1 MSTYVRVAAIAIVVA
16 LAAAPATA
24 QIFTD
29 MANNPA
35 RQAAERLAAKGVVVR
50 LPDGRFA
57 PNEPLTRLDLAV
69 FLGRSLGVPSGGLR
83 PLEFRDVDQIPPTD
97 RAAVAA
103 ASVMGTMSS
112 TKVEVKKGPVV
123 YTLATDKKAYAPDER
138 IKLTFTIANIG
149 PGRETEVMSAER
161 GRPRIRLGERE
172 GLKPGYEGELYVE
185 SRTPQGVKRETV
197 ARVRVAVV
205 RQGESVLDVV
215 SEGTVAMRPGLK
227 VFFLQDAWFEY
238 PTTQFHDFV
247 VRDGEGNEVARW
259 SLNRPFQTVEQPVP
273 LAANQE
279 MKFETFWRQL
289 DQNDQPARPGR
300 YEIIATQT
308 TKENPTVVTVVYQRG
323 LIAAYSDNTFRP
335 RQPVTRAELAVF
347 GVRAM
352 GLEAEAAQR
361 AGANLAVA
369 DARDIS
375 AEVRGSV
382 ALALDRRFVS
392 ALPDNTFRP
401 GQTATRGDAIIVL
414 NAMMEALGR
423 FDYTVGTLRE
433 VRGGPPPV
441 VVVEGEDKQLRTHR
455 VAPVSAIYRAG
466 QPVVLI
472 QLRAGDQV
480 KMLKPTEAGLV
491 MYIEAAGR

>member
-1 MSTYVRVAAIAIVVA
+1 MSTYVRVAAMAIVVA

-35 RQAAERLAAKGVVVR
+35 RQAAERLAAKGVVTR

-57 PNEPLTRLDLAV
+57 PNEPLTRLDLAA
-69 FLGRSLGVPSGGLR
+69 FLGRSLGVPSSGLR
-83 PLEFRDVDQIPPTD
+83 PLEFRDVDQIPPTE

-103 ASVMGTMSS
+103 ASVMGTVSS
-112 TKVEVKKGPVV
+112 TRVEIKKGPVV
-123 YTLATDKKAYAPDER
+123 YALATDKKAYAPDEQV
-138 IKLTFTIANIG
+138 KLIFTIANVG
-149 PGRETEVMSAER
+149 PGRETEIMSPER
-161 GRPRIRLGERE
+161 GRQRIRLGERD
-172 GLKPGYEGELYVE
+172 GMKPGYEGELYVE
-185 SRTPQGVKRETV
+185 SRTPQGVTRETV

-205 RQGESVLDVV
+205 RPTESVLDIVTD
-215 SEGTVAMRPGLK
+215 GTVQMRPGLK
-227 VFFLQDAWFEY
+227 VFYLQDVWFEY
-238 PTTQFHDFV
+238 PTTQFHDFI

-259 SLNRPFQTVEQPVP
+259 SLNRPFQTVDQPVP

-279 MKFETFWRQL
+279 MRFETFWRQL

-300 YEIIATQT
+300 YEIVAMQT
-308 TKENPTVVTVVYQRG
+308 TKENPTTVMVVYQRG
-323 LIAAYSDNTFRP
+323 LMTAFPDNTFRP

-361 AGANLAVA
+361 ASASLVVA
-369 DARDIS
+369 DARDIP
-375 AEVRGSV
+375 AEARGSV
-382 ALALDRRFVS
+382 ALALDRKFVL

-401 GQTATRGDAIIVL
+401 GQTATRGDAIMVL

-423 FDYTVGTLRE
+423 YNYTVGTLRE

-455 VAPVSAIYRAG
+455 VAPVSAIYRGG
-466 QPVVLI
+466 QPVVLV
-472 QLRAGDQV
+472 QLRPGDQV
-480 KMLKPTEAGLV
+480 KMLKPTDAGLV
-491 MYIEAAGR
+491 MYIEAVGR